1 MSNKFVHFFCVYVIT
16 LCFGYF
22 FYVSVMSFTGHAMP
36 DQVKEIVICVMGIA
50 GGIGSYVVGSSISSR
65 NKDKALNDALN
76 NNQNQQP

>member
-1 MSNKFVHFFCVYVIT
+1 
-16 LCFGYF
+16 
-22 FYVSVMSFTGHAMP
+22 MSFTGHAMP